1 MISQRGAFIT
11 LEGLEG
17 AGKSTGL
24 ETVKA
29 MLDELGVGYLSTRE
43 PGGTALGERVRELL
57 LTTDMAP
64 MTELLLMFAARV
76 EHVSSVIQPAL
87 NRGTWVVCDRFTDSS
102 YAYQG
107 GGRALGTETVA
118 DLEALTLPDLTPDL
132 TLILDI
138 DPKRGLDRATRDR
151 KADRFESEQQSFFER
166 TRAVFLRRASQDS
179 RFHVIDAGAPV
190 HEVGDAIRSALSQF
204 VSRFEV
210 AS

>member
-43 PGGTALGERVRELL
+43 PGGTALGERIRELL

>member
-57 LTTDMAP
+57 LTTDMVP

>member
-1 MISQRGAFIT
+1 VISQRGAFIT

>member
-179 RFHVIDAGAPV
+179 RFHVIDAGASV

>member
-1 MISQRGAFIT
+1 MSQRGAFIT